1 MLSNL
6 LAPMLARRGIHYGW
20 LVAAATFLTMLST
33 AAALGMVGVML
44 LPLHNE
50 FGWST
55 SAISGAMALRL
66 ILFGLMAP
74 FAGPIQQRYGL
85 RNTVILSMA
94 LIVGGLV
101 LATTMTELW
110 QLWLYWGVMVGAG
123 TGLTAM
129 VLAATIAS
137 RWFVARRG
145 LVVGVL
151 TASNATGQLL
161 FLRLAASLA
170 TDYGWR
176 AAIIPVLIACAVAAV
191 LMVMIVRDHPAD
203 LGLPAYGEQRVAPP
217 PPRSAGAARLAIRT
231 LAEASSEPVF
241 WMLFFTFFVCGL
253 STNGLVQTHFVS
265 LCADYGM
272 AAVAAA
278 GMLTLMGAFD
288 FIGTIASGWLSDRYD
303 VRWLLFWYYGLRGL
317 SLLFL
322 PFSGFGYYGLAVFAV
337 FYGLDWIAT
346 VPPTVKLAGQY
357 FGRDKGPMVFGWVF
371 AAHQLGAAVAAL
383 AGGVSRDLLASYLPA
398 FFMAGVACILAAL
411 AAVTVRRARR
421 TALAA

>member
-6 LAPMLARRGIHYGW
+6 LAPMLARRDIHYGW
-20 LVAAATFLTMLST
+20 LVAAATFVTMLST
-33 AAALGMVGVML
+33 AAAMGMVGVML

-55 SAISGAMALRL
+55 GDISGALALRL
-66 ILFGLMAP
+66 LLFGLMAP
-74 FAGPIQQRYGL
+74 FAGAIQQRYGL
-85 RNTVILSMA
+85 RNTVIASML

-101 LATTMTELW
+101 LATTMTQLW
-110 QLWLYWGVMVGAG
+110 QLWLYWGVFVGVG

-129 VLAATIAS
+129 VLAATVAS

-151 TASNATGQLL
+151 TASNATGQLI

-176 AAIIPVLIACAVAAV
+176 AALIPVLIACVVAAV
-191 LMVMIVRDHPAD
+191 LMVLIIRDHPAD
-203 LGLPAYGEQRVAPP
+203 VGLPAYGEKVVIPVPARN
-217 PPRSAGAARLAIRT
+217 AAVGKLAIRT
-231 LAEASSEPVF
+231 LADASSEPVF

-253 STNGLVQTHFVS
+253 STNGLIQTHFVA

-278 GMLTLMGAFD
+278 SMLTVMGAFD
-288 FIGTIASGWLSDRYD
+288 FVGTIASGWLSDRYN

-346 VPPTVKLAGQY
+346 VPPTIKLAGQH
-357 FGRDKGPMVFGWVF
+357 FGREKGPLVFGWVF
-371 AAHQLGAAVAAL
+371 AGHQLGAAVAAL
-383 AGGVSRDLLASYLPA
+383 SAGISRDLLLSYLPA
-398 FFMAGVACILAAL
+398 FFVSGLACILAAL

-421 TALAA
+421 PALA